1 MNRLLFDLIR
11 VAIDSSNRLSRQPSA
26 DEWLCLY
33 QMAVKQSLVGICF
46 AGMKKHIESSKQDGE
61 DVAIPSKVYHRWLGI
76 AVHIHQRNEWM
87 NACCADFEKKISKE
101 GYKSCVLK
109 GQGLAALY
117 GELKEL
123 RQPGDIDIWILAGTK
138 EIIEW
143 ARRTGTLTFY
153 DYHHADLSLYKETE
167 IELHYRPTLSRNL
180 LRNRRLQ
187 NWFRKQGGRHIV
199 FKEELGFSVPDY
211 VFNVILT
218 LNHNFWHL
226 MYEGVGLRQV
236 LDLFFVLRS
245 VKDYTQC
252 QSQLQTEAFM
262 LIKHF
267 RLQRF
272 AAASMWIIKEIFG
285 IEEQYLIC
293 NPDEKAGRF
302 LLDEIMQSGNFGK
315 YDKRLN
321 KMRYQ
326 SRIGLMF
333 SWMKHNFRLFKY
345 YPEDVLWT
353 PIGILRISLWRRW
366 HYWKEHDLK

>member
-1 MNRLLFDLIR
+1 M
-11 VAIDSSNRLSRQPSA
+11 
-26 DEWLCLY
+26 
-33 QMAVKQSLVGICF
+33 
-46 AGMKKHIESSKQDGE
+46 
-61 DVAIPSKVYHRWLGI
+61 
-76 AVHIHQRNEWM
+76 
-87 NACCADFEKKISKE
+87 
-101 GYKSCVLK
+101 
-109 GQGLAALY
+109 
-117 GELKEL
+117 
-123 RQPGDIDIWILAGTK
+123 
-138 EIIEW
+138 
-143 ARRTGTLTFY
+143 TFY

-252 QSQLQTEAFM
+252 QSQLHTEASM

-285 IEEQYLIC
+285 LEEQYIIC

-333 SWMKHNFRLFKY
+333 SWMKHNFRLYKY